1 MPYCSTDDVQAL
13 NRARTIGANGQPT
26 VADVQILINMAAGE
40 IDAVLVN
47 KGYAVPV
54 DLDASPAAV
63 AYLNSINAR
72 GAVAMMERS
81 APSSPN
87 LDRFERE
94 WEQAKTDLVAARS
107 VMDLLKDETRSG
119 PRGPGVTRTPQ
130 LPWSDKPFFRRRME
144 F

>member
-1 MPYCSTDDVQAL
+1 MPYCSPDDVQAL
-13 NRARTIGANGQPT
+13 NRSRTIGANGQPT
-26 VADVQILINMAAGE
+26 VEDVQVLINMSAAE
-40 IDAVLVN
+40 IDSILVT
-47 KGYAVPV
+47 KGYEVPV
-54 DLDASPAAV
+54 ALSESPAAA

-94 WEQAKTDLVAARS
+94 WEQAKTGLIAARS
-107 VMDLLKDETRSG
+107 VMDLPKDVTRAE
-119 PRGPGVTRTPQ
+119 PRGPGVTATPQ
-130 LPWSDKPFFRRRME
+130 LAFGNHPYFKRHME